1 MDWEKDLLFLPYT
14 YTPSSSTVGLLLDL
28 QYYQRRES
36 MIFKIWVKSKFVL
49 WQPRY
54 YNWLTEKRIK
64 QIMFLEYSFFWKRT
78 TTDNS
83 WNSLPTPSLDAILL
97 EKYTFTMSNS
107 IILVEDL
114 VKWKRC
120 FEIFL
125 IDHCAGD
132 IGNKNIAGNY

>member
-1 MDWEKDLLFLPYT
+1 
-14 YTPSSSTVGLLLDL
+14 
-28 QYYQRRES
+28 
-36 MIFKIWVKSKFVL
+36 
-49 WQPRY
+49 
-54 YNWLTEKRIK
+54 
-64 QIMFLEYSFFWKRT
+64 MFLEYSFFWKRT

-83 WNSLPTPSLDAILL
+83 WNSLPTPSLDGILL

-114 VKWKRC
+114 VKWKRF

-132 IGNKNIAGNY
+132 IGNKNINGNY